1 ASDAEADD
9 EFGYAVAVSGDTT
22 VVGARV
28 EDAGGNFAG
37 AAYVFQ
43 RDEGGAD
50 NWGEVTKLTA
60 SDATAGDF
68 FGFSVAVSGDTAVVG
83 AHGEDTGGTFAG
95 AAYVFERGEGGADN
109 WGQVEKLTAS
119 DPETLDQFGVS
130 VAVSGDT
137 AVVGAIQ
144 GDAGDSNTGS
154 AYVFQR
160 NEGGTDNWGQVK
172 KLTASD
178 AEAYDEFGWSV
189 AASAD
194 TVVVGAIAERAG
206 GVEAGAAY
214 IFQRDEGG
222 QDNWGEV
229 TKLTASDAQAGDLF
243 GIRVALSGDTVVVG
257 AWLEDTPFANVG
269 AAYVFERNE
278 GGADNWGE
286 VTKLSA
292 SDASANDNLGIGVAI
307 SGDRAVVGAFGE
319 DAGGNAAGAAYVFQR
334 NEGGAD
340 NWGEVRKLTASDAQ
354 SGDNFGIRVAVSG
367 DTAVLGAVR
376 EDAEGENAGAAYV
389 FDLLQAKPT
398 HTATSTS
405 TATPTITPTPPPP
418 IGGIALDSDLRALPL
433 ETAGRGGA
441 PWAIEVWI
449 VAAASLVAA
458 GVAAWYAR
466 RRRRFA

>member
-1 ASDAEADD
+1 M
-9 EFGYAVAVSGDTT
+9 
-22 VVGARV
+22 
-28 EDAGGNFAG
+28 
-37 AAYVFQ
+37 
-43 RDEGGAD
+43 
-50 NWGEVTKLTA
+50 
-60 SDATAGDF
+60 
-68 FGFSVAVSGDTAVVG
+68 
-83 AHGEDTGGTFAG
+83 
-95 AAYVFERGEGGADN
+95 
-109 WGQVEKLTAS
+109 
-119 DPETLDQFGVS
+119 
-130 VAVSGDT
+130 
-137 AVVGAIQ
+137 
-144 GDAGDSNTGS
+144 
-154 AYVFQR
+154 
-160 NEGGTDNWGQVK
+160 K

-243 GIRVALSGDTVVVG
+243 GISVALSGDTVVVG

-433 ETAGRGGA
+433 ETAADRDGSRWVVITA
-441 PWAIEVWI
+441 TL
-449 VAAASLVAA
+449 AASSLAA
-458 GVAAWYAR
+458 GGAAWYVR
-466 RRRRFA
+466 RRWLT